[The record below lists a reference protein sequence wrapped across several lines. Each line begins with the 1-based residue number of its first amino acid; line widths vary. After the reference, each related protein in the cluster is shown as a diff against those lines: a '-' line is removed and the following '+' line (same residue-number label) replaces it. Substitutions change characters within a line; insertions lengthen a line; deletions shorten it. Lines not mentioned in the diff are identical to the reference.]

1 MFFKLIGRR
10 AIALLLSLMAI
21 LVDALERTAT
31 ACTSP
36 TAVLVDVVDLDNDL
50 ETDKPYEDAVN
61 QLKGVTGG
69 SSPR

>member
-1 MFFKLIGRR
+1 VFFKLIVRR

-21 LVDALERTAT
+21 LVRTAT

-36 TAVLVDVVDLDNDL
+36 MAVLMDVVDVDNDL

-61 QLKGVTGG
+61 QLKRVTGG